1 MPHCLWS
8 LLYHAEADAGVAAA
22 AVAGV
27 GRGVDV
33 NTGGRAASGVSS
45 NAGGGCGDGGG
56 TAASGVSSNA
66 GGGCGDGGGT
76 AALTRIDG
84 KSRTTILSMAALKV
98 GQNSRCLGWVRNEV
112 MASLSSNVIE
122 KTCVK
127 PCVSMS
133 WPSTSCPLSKAKQ

>member
-1 MPHCLWS
+1 M
-8 LLYHAEADAGVAAA
+8 

-33 NTGGRAASGVSS
+33 NTGGRAASGVASD
-45 NAGGGCGDGGG
+45 AGGDGGDGGG
-56 TAASGVSSNA
+56 AA
-66 GGGCGDGGGT
+66 T
-76 AALTRIDG
+76 LTRIDG
-84 KSRTTILSMAALKV
+84 KSRTTIWSMAALKV